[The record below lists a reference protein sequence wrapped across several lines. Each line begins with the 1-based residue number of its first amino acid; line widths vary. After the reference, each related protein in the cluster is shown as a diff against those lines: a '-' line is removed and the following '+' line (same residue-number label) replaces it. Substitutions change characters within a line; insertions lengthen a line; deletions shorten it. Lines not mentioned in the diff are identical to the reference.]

1 MSKVAKVWIFF
12 GTPNVILSFLV
23 CRVFLGLLFQCL
35 LDIIVREGANLYC
48 GHNMERDVLY
58 YGVASILLAV
68 AQHQKKLNLLIFF
81 PLSFLFL
88 PYLERLGL
96 FCYIAALHSLLG
108 YSIYRHF
115 REEGHSVWKSHKMS
129 HFSLLRAKR
138 AKDFFWFF
146 APKI

>member
-12 GTPNVILSFLV
+12 GTPNVILSFVV

-68 AQHQKKLNLLIFF
+68 AQLASEKTQSLDFLSLELFIP
-81 PLSFLFL
+81 PL
-88 PYLERLGL
+88 
-96 FCYIAALHSLLG
+96 
-108 YSIYRHF
+108 F
-115 REEGHSVWKSHKMS
+115 RETGT
-129 HFSLLRAKR
+129 FLLHCCIA
-138 AKDFFWFF
+138 
-146 APKI
+146 